1 MRIRQHHPA
10 TIVFLLVKQEDM
22 LTPAP
27 GEAPPVL
34 LSRNGALFTESA
46 NQAEP
51 IDDGWYRLLLTAEET
66 DTAGPLIVRA
76 GREDTHE
83 WRDILEVVPPL
94 EIEPGSHRHRRRR
107 PPARPALA
115 DRHAGRA
122 PCGAG
127 ERRMKLLQRFAAWLA
142 QVTALPVG
150 HPDDGLSAHSAGTP
164 IDKPWPELLQEVEDA
179 RQAWRK
185 NPLAKRLVGL
195 ITAYTVGN
203 GIQLSSKQDA
213 LQAFIQAFW
222 SENRLEQRLDEWSDE
237 LVRSGELFPVLYP
250 NPAGGMVQVRIRP
263 ASVIE
268 RIVWQPGDYEIE
280 VRYQEAVPLGAP
292 EKWWSSPLDPQ
303 RPALSPV
310 MLHYAVN
317 RPVGALRGESDLAAI
332 LPWLRRYS
340 RWLEDRVRLNAAV
353 RAFLWIVKAS
363 AAQGAAGGPVPAPA
377 RGRARSSWPTG
388 RARSGRR

>member
-1 MRIRQHHPA
+1 M
-10 TIVFLLVKQEDM
+10 
-22 LTPAP
+22 
-27 GEAPPVL
+27 
-34 LSRNGALFTESA
+34 
-46 NQAEP
+46 
-51 IDDGWYRLLLTAEET
+51 
-66 DTAGPLIVRA
+66 
-76 GREDTHE
+76 
-83 WRDILEVVPPL
+83 
-94 EIEPGSHRHRRRR
+94 
-107 PPARPALA
+107 
-115 DRHAGRA
+115 
-122 PCGAG
+122 
-127 ERRMKLLQRFAAWLA
+127 
-142 QVTALPVG
+142 
-150 HPDDGLSAHSAGTP
+150 
-164 IDKPWPELLQEVEDA
+164 
-179 RQAWRK
+179 
-185 NPLAKRLVGL
+185 
-195 ITAYTVGN
+195 GN
-203 GIQLSSKQDA
+203 GIQLSSKHDG

-268 RIVWQPGDYEIE
+268 RIVWQPGDYEVE

-353 RAFLWIVKAS
+353 RTFLWIVKAS
-363 AAQGAAGGPVPAPA
+363 RPLKEQLAAQYRRPPEAGSVIVADRDHEEWEAVAPNLRAADASHDGRAIRWMIAAGGPGTSLLDFGEGEDANLATGKAMAEQRRRFLRRRQAYLAWLLTDLVLNAYRLQQGAEGETVRHQDIVVDLPDISPEDNEQLAGA
-377 RGRARSSWPTG
+377 VRDLVGALEGMQGMVGDSAAYRSMALRLFGKFLGEQLSEQEFRAILEAG
-388 RARSGRR
+388 EGA